1 MLLFAFIGSVALAVL
16 AYEIGSRVQGLMFGG
31 MRGNR
36 LDGGHVAGI
45 TPERRNTWEAILIA
59 IFPNRFDIGQ
69 AKDTANVIA
78 LLRRSGYYYDTP
90 GEFYA
95 VAIRDF
101 SQNLV
106 VAALGAGACVMF
118 GFPLIAPFFAG
129 FYLYLGLR
137 RPYDRLRKAAKKR
150 AEGMKNNMLIGMS
163 VLESLLSVSVSVQSA
178 LRQVSQIG
186 GPFCNLIGL
195 LVAQIESKGDSA
207 IVEAI
212 AVTKSHLPDPNDIEA
227 NLFFGDIQDHFV
239 KSRPILSSVR
249 ALRESVH
256 RDVLNSTEARAAL
269 VKQRSGLF
277 GILAVVG
284 LIFAI
289 ILPYLGA
296 IGFGG

>member
-1 MLLFAFIGSVALAVL
+1 MLLLAFVGSVALAVL
-16 AYEIGSRVQGLMFGG
+16 AYEISSRVQKLMLGG
-31 MRGNR
+31 MSGDR
-36 LDGGHVAGI
+36 LHGAYVTGAAA
-45 TPERRNTWEAILIA
+45 PEQRNTWEAILIA
-59 IFPNRFDIGQ
+59 IFPTRFDIGQ

-101 SQNLV
+101 SQYLV

-118 GFPLIAPFFAG
+118 GLPLFAPFFAG
-129 FYLYLGLR
+129 VYLYFGLR
-137 RPYDRLRKAAKKR
+137 RPYDRLKKEAKKR
-150 AEGMKNNMLIGMS
+150 AEGMKNNMLIGLA

-186 GPFCNLIGL
+186 GPFCNLLGL
-195 LVAQIESKGDSA
+195 LVAQIESKGDTA
-207 IVEAI
+207 IVDAI

-227 NLFFGDIQDHFV
+227 NLFFGDIEDHFV

-256 RDVLNSTEARAAL
+256 RDVLNSTESRAAL

-296 IGFGG
+296 IY